1 MLEAKLNQV
10 HRTILVNRS
19 TYRTFTK
26 DQWMQLADRLAGWQE
41 SLADILQVIANAKLI
56 VQHANVNANIAAS
69 SPLVVAE
76 NNVNG
81 QEESG
86 Q

>member
-1 MLEAKLNQV
+1 
-10 HRTILVNRS
+10 
-19 TYRTFTK
+19 
-26 DQWMQLADRLAGWQE
+26 MQLADRLAGWQE

>member
-1 MLEAKLNQV
+1 
-10 HRTILVNRS
+10 
-19 TYRTFTK
+19 
-26 DQWMQLADRLAGWQE
+26 MQLADRLAGWQE
-41 SLADILQVIANAKLI
+41 SLADILQVVANAKLI
-56 VQHANVNANIAAS
+56 AQHANVNANMAAS
-69 SPLVVAE
+69 SPMVVTE